1 MATRGEAWERANCV
15 ISTGCTDW
23 RNGSPCREKPQG
35 DQSEKTGGEVL
46 QPQPSL
52 GFLQETQGKV
62 NSFGLVSLNTSG
74 ELEAIRVISS

>member
-1 MATRGEAWERANCV
+1 MWPQEERLGKEQTV
-15 ISTGCTDW
+15 VSTGCTDR
-23 RNGSPCREKPQG
+23 RNGSPCMEKHQG

-62 NSFGLVSLNTSG
+62 NRFGLASLNTFG
-74 ELEAIRVISS
+74 GLESIRVISS